1 MPDTSTLPPAVTFPG
16 DEHAKQ
22 IGDGWE
28 RRNGSDLPAMPI
40 VPEAD
45 VRMCNTNGWAG
56 AGFRRAWRCTAHV
69 HGWHRARLA
78 PSGHVIAVWR
88 DRTVKP

>member
-1 MPDTSTLPPAVTFPG
+1 MPDMKTLPPAVAFPG

-28 RRNGSDLPAMPI
+28 RRNGSDLHAMPFVHI
-40 VPEAD
+40 NDTVTCP
-45 VRMCNTNGWAG
+45 TNGWAG
-56 AGFRRAWRCTAHV
+56 AGFRKPWHCTAHV

-78 PSGHVIAVWR
+78 DGHVMAVWR
-88 DRTVKP
+88 EGTVR